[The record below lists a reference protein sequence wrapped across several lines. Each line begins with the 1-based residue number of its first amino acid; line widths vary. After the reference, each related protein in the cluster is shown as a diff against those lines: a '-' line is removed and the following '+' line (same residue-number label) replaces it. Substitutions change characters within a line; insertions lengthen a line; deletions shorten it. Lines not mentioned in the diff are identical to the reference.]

1 MSETDTENNFGV
13 GAAERAWAGTAAGQ
27 GSGRDDDR
35 AGQKPV
41 DGIPQDSHFW

>member
-13 GAAERAWAGTAAGQ
+13 GAAEKSMGWDGRRL
-27 GSGRDDDR
+27 GSGRDDDG

-41 DGIPQDSHFW
+41 DDIPQDSDFW